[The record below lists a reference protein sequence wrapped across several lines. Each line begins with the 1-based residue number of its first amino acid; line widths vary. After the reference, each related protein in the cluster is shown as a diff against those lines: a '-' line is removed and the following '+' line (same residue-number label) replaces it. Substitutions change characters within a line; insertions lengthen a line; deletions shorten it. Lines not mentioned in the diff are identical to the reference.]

1 MNLTQI
7 FKGRV
12 SQHILKKIS
21 NCSKPKS
28 PKRPFGSRRPLFQVL
43 FQNGN
48 ILRKPHVLDRASEGN
63 GQKSELQWTG
73 GGEVFVAAAWESL
86 RFWRA
91 PEGSSSTTSNSGSTS
106 TTNMQLPIMNNSR
119 EHHQHQNAATLSIF
133 ETADNWFNAY
143 HWKILENKV
152 IVALSTP
159 HCCRWLESKHP
170 FNSKFLSKTNKKIGD
185 NFLSVFLPKFKF
197 TV

>member
-48 ILRKPHVLDRASEGN
+48 ILRKPPVLDGASEGN

-119 EHHQHQNAATLSIF
+119 EHHQHQNAAPLSIF
-133 ETADNWFNAY
+133 ETADKGFNGY
-143 HWKILENKV
+143 H
-152 IVALSTP
+152 
-159 HCCRWLESKHP
+159 
-170 FNSKFLSKTNKKIGD
+170 
-185 NFLSVFLPKFKF
+185 
-197 TV
+197 

>member
-48 ILRKPHVLDRASEGN
+48 ILRKPPVLDGASEGN

-133 ETADNWFNAY
+133 WDGRQWIQCTPLKNTGKQGDCSFINTPLLPLAGIKTPIQF
-143 HWKILENKV
+143 KI
-152 IVALSTP
+152 SQQ
-159 HCCRWLESKHP
+159 
-170 FNSKFLSKTNKKIGD
+170 D
-185 NFLSVFLPKFKF
+185 
-197 TV
+197 